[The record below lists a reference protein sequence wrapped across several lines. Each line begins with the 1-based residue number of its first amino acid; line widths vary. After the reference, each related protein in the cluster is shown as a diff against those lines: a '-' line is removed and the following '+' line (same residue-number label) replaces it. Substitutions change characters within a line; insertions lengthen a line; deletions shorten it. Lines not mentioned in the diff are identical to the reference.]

1 MIEHHVVVDGP
12 LDSAWITRALEAAGC
27 VAAAEETDELVRAA
41 PDERRLRAMVDR
53 RRTGE
58 PLAWITG
65 STVFCGEAVVVD
77 PGVYVPRWQSEP
89 LAVEAAHLLPERGCG
104 VDLCTGSGA
113 IAVVMQ
119 STRPDAL
126 VVATELDAAAA
137 RCARRNGVTVFEGD
151 LDAPLPDELA
161 SQVDVMAGV
170 LPYVPTDALRFLP
183 RDTLDFEPRV
193 ALDGGP
199 GGLDF
204 VSRAVHHSRRW
215 VKPGG
220 WLLLEIGGDQVAAAC
235 RMFAT
240 SGYGTVRV
248 LEDGDGDPRGI
259 CGRQLA

>member
-1 MIEHHVVVDGP
+1 MIEHHVVMDSP
-12 LDSAWITRALEAAGC
+12 LDTAWVTPALEAAGC
-27 VAAAEETDELVRAA
+27 VAAAEEADELVRAA
-41 PDERRLRAMVDR
+41 PDERQLRVMVDR

-65 STVFCGEAVVVD
+65 STVFCGTSVAVD

-89 LAVEAAHLLPERGCG
+89 LAAEAARLLPLDGCG

-119 STRPDAL
+119 LTRPGAL

-137 RCARRNGVTVFEGD
+137 RCARRNGVTVYEGD

-161 SQVDVMAGV
+161 SRVDVMAGV
-170 LPYVPTDALRFLP
+170 LPYVPTDALEFLP
-183 RDTLDFEPRV
+183 RDTQDFEPRA

-204 VSRAVHHSRRW
+204 VSRAVGRSRRW
-215 VKPGG
+215 VRPGG
-220 WLLLEIGGDQVAAAC
+220 WLLLEIGADQVAAAG
-235 RMFAT
+235 RMFSTA
-240 SGYGTVRV
+240 GYGEVRV

-259 CGRQLA
+259 CGRQAA